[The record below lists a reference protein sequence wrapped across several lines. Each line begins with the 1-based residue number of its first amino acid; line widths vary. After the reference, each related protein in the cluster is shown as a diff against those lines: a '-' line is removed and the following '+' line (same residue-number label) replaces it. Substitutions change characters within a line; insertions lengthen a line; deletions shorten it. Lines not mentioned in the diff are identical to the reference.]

1 MKGSTSSPVWPS
13 LTKRRRK
20 REAREVHRS
29 SKVARS
35 LVGLKAK
42 LHNRKRH
49 IAKIQMKKQIKQ
61 HEQRN
66 VSRSDPT
73 PSTDGAVPTYLL
85 DRAQEKTA
93 KQLSSMVKQKRKEA
107 AARFS
112 VPLPKVRGMAEEE
125 VFKVLKTGKS
135 KGKSWKRVI
144 TKPTF
149 VGEGFTRRPVK
160 VRTVEYIVELS
171 VDGTIYP
178 ADGFEDEEGAR
189 YTSRV
194 GCHCAMSDYRSEKE
208 PKQSDVYSTWCAHT
222 RGNIDPMRILLILD
236 DN

>member
-1 MKGSTSSPVWPS
+1 
-13 LTKRRRK
+13 
-20 REAREVHRS
+20 
-29 SKVARS
+29 
-35 LVGLKAK
+35 
-42 LHNRKRH
+42 
-49 IAKIQMKKQIKQ
+49 MKKQIKE

-66 VSRSDPT
+66 ITQSEPT

-125 VFKVLKTGKS
+125 VFKVLRTGKS

-160 VRTVEYIVELS
+160 VCTPV
-171 VDGTIYP
+171 
-178 ADGFEDEEGAR
+178 
-189 YTSRV
+189 
-194 GCHCAMSDYRSEKE
+194 
-208 PKQSDVYSTWCAHT
+208 
-222 RGNIDPMRILLILD
+222 
-236 DN
+236 

>member
-1 MKGSTSSPVWPS
+1 
-13 LTKRRRK
+13 
-20 REAREVHRS
+20 
-29 SKVARS
+29 
-35 LVGLKAK
+35 
-42 LHNRKRH
+42 
-49 IAKIQMKKQIKQ
+49 MKKQIKQ

-66 VSRSDPT
+66 VKQSE
-73 PSTDGAVPTYLL
+73 PSAPPDGAVPTYLL

-135 KGKSWKRVI
+135 KRKSWKRVI

-160 VRTVEYIVELS
+160 VDSFSCVFN
-171 VDGTIYP
+171 G
-178 ADGFEDEEGAR
+178 
-189 YTSRV
+189 
-194 GCHCAMSDYRSEKE
+194 
-208 PKQSDVYSTWCAHT
+208 
-222 RGNIDPMRILLILD
+222 
-236 DN
+236 

>member
-1 MKGSTSSPVWPS
+1 
-13 LTKRRRK
+13 
-20 REAREVHRS
+20 
-29 SKVARS
+29 
-35 LVGLKAK
+35 
-42 LHNRKRH
+42 
-49 IAKIQMKKQIKQ
+49 MKKQIKQ

-66 VSRSDPT
+66 ITQSEPT

-160 VRTVEYIVELS
+160 MERFIRPMGLRMKKANVTHRELAVTVQCPIIGVKKN
-171 VDGTIYP
+171 P
-178 ADGFEDEEGAR
+178 NNPM
-189 YTSRV
+189 YTQLGV
-194 GCHCAMSDYRSEKE
+194 L
-208 PKQSDVYSTWCAHT
+208 T
-222 RGNIDPMRILLILD
+222 RGV
-236 DN
+236 

>member
-1 MKGSTSSPVWPS
+1 M
-13 LTKRRRK
+13 
-20 REAREVHRS
+20 HRS
-29 SKVARS
+29 SKVAQN
-35 LVGLKAK
+35 LIGLRAK

-49 IAKIQMKKQIKQ
+49 VAKIQMKKQIRQ

-66 VSRSDPT
+66 VKQSE
-73 PSTDGAVPTYLL
+73 PSVPSDGAVPAYLL
-85 DRAQEKTA
+85 DRAQEKNA

-160 VRTVEYIVELS
+160 VNYLATFDTER
-171 VDGTIYP
+171 
-178 ADGFEDEEGAR
+178 
-189 YTSRV
+189 
-194 GCHCAMSDYRSEKE
+194 
-208 PKQSDVYSTWCAHT
+208 
-222 RGNIDPMRILLILD
+222 
-236 DN
+236 

>member
-1 MKGSTSSPVWPS
+1 MHQSRSNVMEDVLTIMNESKLSCVSSNN
-13 LTKRRRK
+13 RRK
-20 REAREVHRS
+20 KEAREAHRS
-29 SKVARS
+29 SKVAQS
-35 LVGLKAK
+35 LIGLKAK

-49 IAKIQMKKQIKQ
+49 VEKIQMKKQIKQ

-66 VSRSDPT
+66 IKQSE
-73 PSTDGAVPTYLL
+73 PSAPPDGAVPTYLL
-85 DRAQEKTA
+85 DRAQEKNA

-160 VRTVEYIVELS
+160 V
-171 VDGTIYP
+171 
-178 ADGFEDEEGAR
+178 
-189 YTSRV
+189 
-194 GCHCAMSDYRSEKE
+194 
-208 PKQSDVYSTWCAHT
+208 
-222 RGNIDPMRILLILD
+222 
-236 DN
+236 

>member
-1 MKGSTSSPVWPS
+1 MADDSTTMNESISHLWLRRCV
-13 LTKRRRK
+13 LTNRRK
-20 REAREVHRS
+20 KEAREAHRS
-29 SKVARS
+29 SKVAQS
-35 LVGLKAK
+35 LIGLKAK

-49 IAKIQMKKQIKQ
+49 VEKIQMKKQIKQ

-66 VSRSDPT
+66 VKQSEPT
-73 PSTDGAVPTYLL
+73 AQPDGAVPTYLL
-85 DRAQEKTA
+85 DRAQEKNA

-160 VRTVEYIVELS
+160 V
-171 VDGTIYP
+171 
-178 ADGFEDEEGAR
+178 
-189 YTSRV
+189 
-194 GCHCAMSDYRSEKE
+194 
-208 PKQSDVYSTWCAHT
+208 
-222 RGNIDPMRILLILD
+222 
-236 DN
+236 